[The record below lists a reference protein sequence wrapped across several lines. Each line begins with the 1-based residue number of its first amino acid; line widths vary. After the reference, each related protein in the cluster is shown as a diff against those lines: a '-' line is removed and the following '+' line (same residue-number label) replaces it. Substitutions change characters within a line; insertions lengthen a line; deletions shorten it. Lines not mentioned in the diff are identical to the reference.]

1 MKREYRLPDVIL
13 MSKDV
18 TDLLEGLSRDNCV
31 FVDFDGINVSFKDDL
46 PDDAETDERA
56 EYRNI
61 VQLWHPA
68 REKPHCIGSLLCWRL
83 GGTFFVHEHYD
94 HNEQNWRMFISE
106 YEVQRYCYIGN
117 LEPTRS
123 FD

>member
-13 MSKDV
+13 MSRDA
-18 TDLLEGLSRDNCV
+18 TDLLESQTTDNCV
-31 FVDFDGINVSFKDDL
+31 FVDSDKKGVSFKDSL
-46 PDDAETDERA
+46 SDDVETDKRA

-68 REKPHCIGSLLCWRL
+68 REQPHCIGSLLCWRL
-83 GGTFFVHEHYD
+83 GGTCFMT
-94 HNEQNWRMFISE
+94 NR
-106 YEVQRYCYIGN
+106 IGECLSANTKCSVIVILATCN
-117 LEPTRS
+117 LKRS

>member
-1 MKREYRLPDVIL
+1 MKRKYRLPDVIL

-46 PDDAETDERA
+46 PDDTESDKRA

-68 REKPHCIGSLLCWRL
+68 TEKPHCIGQLLCWCL
-83 GGTFFVHEHYD
+83 GGNFFVHNHYCHED
-94 HNEQNWRMFISE
+94 DLWRMFVSE
-106 YEVQRYCYIGN
+106 NNVKRYCYLGN
-117 LEPTRS
+117 LQPDF
-123 FD
+123 FDD

>member
-1 MKREYRLPDVIL
+1 MKRENRLPDVIL
-13 MSKDV
+13 MSRDA
-18 TDLLEGLSRDNCV
+18 TDLLERQTTESCV
-31 FVDFDGINVSFKDDL
+31 CVDSDETGVSFKDALSDYVEM
-46 PDDAETDERA
+46 DKRA

-61 VQLWHPA
+61 VQLLHPV

-83 GGTFFVHEHYD
+83 DGTFFVHEHYD

-106 YEVQRYCYIGN
+106 FEVQRYCYIGN

>member
-46 PDDAETDERA
+46 PDDAETDKRA

-68 REKPHCIGSLLCWRL
+68 TEKPHCIGQLLCWCHD
-83 GGTFFVHEHYD
+83 GKFFVHNHYSHD
-94 HNEQNWRMFISE
+94 DENWHLFISTNN
-106 YEVQRYCYIGN
+106 VKRYCYISN
-117 LEPTRS
+117 LEPEW
-123 FD
+123 FV